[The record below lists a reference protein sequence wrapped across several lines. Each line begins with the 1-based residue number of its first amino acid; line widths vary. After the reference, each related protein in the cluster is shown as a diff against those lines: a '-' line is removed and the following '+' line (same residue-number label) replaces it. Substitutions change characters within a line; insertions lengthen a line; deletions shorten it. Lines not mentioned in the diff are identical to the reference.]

1 MNKKQRKTKFIKV
14 LGGITFTAGAF
25 IAMPRVIDFL
35 SGKIENIQNKNDL
48 FEFDPMNDYWGKKNK
63 PMREKQEGKK
73 DE

>member
-35 SGKIENIQNKNDL
+35 SEKIEHIKNKNDL
-48 FEFDPMNDYWGKKNK
+48 FEFDPMNDYWGPEII